1 MMGDRGGKLLKL
13 TRFLR
18 KYWLS
23 AVLAPLFMLLEVFMD
38 LLQPQFMASIVNDGI
53 IAGDL
58 TAIASTA
65 PKMLIAALIG
75 LIAGVGCTVFS
86 TIASQNFGADLR
98 QELFQKIQSLSLR
111 SLDRFGSGS
120 IVTRLTGDV
129 TQIQSLVLLLLRVFA
144 RSSFIIIG
152 SLVMAFVISPRLSII
167 LLAMIP
173 LLALFLIITTRITVP
188 LFSMMQH
195 RLDQVN
201 TVMQENLSGIRVVK
215 AFVRSDYEEER
226 FNETNSNLLHASL
239 KAAKIVALNT
249 PLVSIILNFSIV
261 AALWYGG
268 MLTEHGALSVGSL
281 AAFLTYITQL
291 LFSTLGLGNQL
302 IAISRAKAS
311 ADRINEILEVPADKW
326 TAERKA
332 NEQSKKIQAGR
343 ITFDHVSFSYEGSE
357 KNILHDIDLDI
368 EPGETIGIVGING
381 SGKST
386 LVSLIPRFYEA
397 TEGMIRIDSH
407 PINEIASVE
416 LHGQIGM
423 VLQQAHLFSGTIREN
438 ISYGK
443 PDASQD
449 EIEAA
454 AKAAEA
460 HAFIMKLENGYD
472 TLLGQRGVNLSGGQK
487 QRLSIART
495 LLLKPKIV
503 ILDDCTSAVDLRT
516 DLLIRKSLQE
526 IMKSSTCL
534 IIGQRIASVQ
544 QANRI
549 IVLEDGRI
557 TAIGTHQELL
567 EQSKL
572 YQKMAFSQQGA

>member
-1 MMGDRGGKLLKL
+1 MLKL
-13 TRFLR
+13 TRFLK

-23 AVLAPLFMLLEVFMD
+23 ALLAPLFMLLEVFMD
-38 LLQPQFMASIVNDGI
+38 LLQPRFMASIVNDGI

-129 TQIQSLVLLLLRVFA
+129 TQIQNLVLLLLRVFA

-152 SLVMAFVISPRLSII
+152 SLIMAFVISPRLSII

-173 LLALFLIITTRITVP
+173 LLAIFLIITTRITVP
-188 LFSMMQH
+188 LFAMMQQ

-268 MLTEHGALSVGSL
+268 MLSEYGALSVGSL

-326 TAERKA
+326 TAEGKA
-332 NEQSKKIQAGR
+332 NEQSKHIQAGR
-343 ITFDHVSFSYEGSE
+343 ITFDHVSFNYEGDSE
-357 KNILHDIDLDI
+357 KAVLRDIHLDI
-368 EPGETIGIVGING
+368 EPGETIGIVGVNG

-386 LVSLIPRFYEA
+386 LVSLIPRFYEV

-407 PINEIASVE
+407 PINEIAAVE
-416 LHGQIGM
+416 LHSQIGM
-423 VLQQAHLFSGTIREN
+423 VLQQAHLFSGTIRDN

-449 EIEAA
+449 EIVAA

-526 IMKSSTCL
+526 IMKTSTCF

-549 IVLEDGRI
+549 IVLEDGQV

-572 YQKMAFSQQGA
+572 YQQMAFSQQGA